1 MKDGRLDKARSNL
14 ATLQSVAN
22 KLSPVQKSVVEA
34 KSAMLLMRAESLSSI
49 ETLAFALA
57 SAEMLV
63 RHLEMKGV

>member
-1 MKDGRLDKARSNL
+1 LKDGRLDKARSNL

>member
-49 ETLAFALA
+49 ETLAYALA

-63 RHLEMKGV
+63 RHLELKE